1 MSKPARLGAALNRSI
16 YTRVEPSYS
25 DAINLLNST
34 QAGFRVLE
42 NRKRS
47 GHVPGEESITQM
59 KEWLRLL
66 GYTPHDLNRLNVVH
80 IAGTKGKGSTSSFT
94 SSILNQYRLSPTHT
108 LSPTKIGLYTSPHL
122 TSVRERIRLNDV
134 PISEPAFAAAF
145 FHVWKAL
152 GLDSAE
158 PPVDRPTYFRLLTL
172 LSFHVFMSEGVDAAV
187 YEVGV
192 GGEYDATNVFEKVVA
207 AGIVS
212 LGIDHVGVLGGTL
225 GEIAWHKAGIMKSGC
240 PAFTVP
246 QEDAAMKVLRE
257 RAGEKGVDLV
267 EVGVHPG
274 LREVKLRP
282 DEEFQRKNASLAIRL
297 AATVMERFGTKVDVS
312 GETLPREVV
321 DGIEKCSWRGRCET
335 IVGDKQTW
343 YLDGAH
349 NEQSLDVAC
358 RWFGR
363 VSKERDTP
371 SALIFNQQSDRDAV
385 KMLNVTHDHLS
396 RSNTAIKY
404 AIFCTNIT
412 YKNSSTKPDLINT
425 NVDPDVVKKLT
436 LQNTL
441 ADVWRTLDPRT
452 EVVVAPS
459 IEEAI
464 AYVREKEEDL
474 QVFITGSLH
483 LVGGALSVLEGEDSG
498 LKGPKGLK
506 DISS

>member
-1 MSKPARLGAALNRSI
+1 MAPSPRLHGRSHRLFPLSL
-16 YTRVEPSYS
+16 TS
-25 DAINLLNST
+25 ST
-34 QAGFRVLE
+34 SHTHSLTPQ
-42 NRKRS
+42 
-47 GHVPGEESITQM
+47 
-59 KEWLRLL
+59 
-66 GYTPHDLNRLNVVH
+66 PHDLNRLNVVH

-158 PPVDRPTYFRLLTL
+158 PFVDRPTYFRLLTL

-246 QEDAAMKVLRE
+246 QEDAAMRVLKE

-274 LREVKLRP
+274 LADVRLRP

-363 VSKERDTP
+363 VSKERYLSLDLFP
-371 SALIFNQQSDRDAV
+371 CFSLLWKVLMRPLLQGHAIRSDIQSAIRQRRSQDAQRHTRSPLQIQHGHQV
-385 KMLNVTHDHLS
+385 RHVLYKHHLQEQL
-396 RSNTAIKY
+396 Y
-404 AIFCTNIT
+404 
-412 YKNSSTKPDLINT
+412 
-425 NVDPDVVKKLT
+425 
-436 LQNTL
+436 
-441 ADVWRTLDPRT
+441 
-452 EVVVAPS
+452 
-459 IEEAI
+459 
-464 AYVREKEEDL
+464 
-474 QVFITGSLH
+474 
-483 LVGGALSVLEGEDSG
+483 
-498 LKGPKGLK
+498 
-506 DISS
+506 